1 MSLVGS
7 LEDLGLGDI
16 LQIISL
22 SRKSGV
28 LWIRSPVG
36 EGQVLFRDG
45 LIRGVFA
52 RGGPTDLRDLV
63 ARQGD
68 LPKADLET
76 AVEEARARVC
86 GLGEVLAE
94 RGKVS
99 AEQQD
104 EWLRDHITSSV
115 LTMFTWATGEF
126 SFEISAA
133 AEVSDEELVLE
144 PGVNPQF
151 LALEGTR
158 LQDEGGLPEGFD
170 DAATDHPGLE
180 RAFDDSPAGDFGPAA
195 SATGAS
201 PDVFDAPVGGS
212 GPDVFD
218 APLAEA
224 ELIDEADLVGGE
236 DAVAEAVLVDAEDV
250 GSQPDLAPTAAIELE
265 TRSVR
270 EREEPYETE
279 PTPPVARPVQAAR
292 TPLVPPV
299 TERQSPAPAAP
310 SAVPERGTPPVVV
323 IDPDLAVLEW
333 LKGALA
339 VASRRVHI
347 FQRPEQGISRIR
359 QYLARAETPWVLLA
373 SDAPADPLSGARDAA
388 EIVRRLKS
396 QAPRMPLFLLDSHGG
411 ASFGDAA
418 ADTTLSKPT
427 ARMLADPRRASEVA
441 ALGGALIAA
450 LDRTASQSVPA
461 APPVA
466 TLPPDTLARL
476 RELSARL
483 RDPSSQ
489 GDVLSL
495 VMGFA
500 AESFSRV
507 AMFMLRDAQAIG
519 MAQVGLPRA
528 GGPDD
533 GSISDVVIPA
543 RESGWFRRV
552 TESKSPIRGAP
563 GDEGD
568 QRLAVLL
575 GNALPREAYVAPIE
589 SGDRVVALL
598 YADNLPG
605 DSPIGDS
612 SALEVVLHE
621 AGLALDRAVLER
633 ALAEAERD

>member
-94 RGKVS
+94 RGMVS

-104 EWLRDHITSSV
+104 EWLRDHISSSV

-133 AEVSDEELVLE
+133 AEVSDEELFLE

-158 LQDEGGLPEGFD
+158 LQDEGERPEDFD
-170 DAATDHPGLE
+170 EAPTDHPGLE
-180 RAFDDSPAGDFGPAA
+180 RAFEDSPADGFGPAA
-195 SATGAS
+195 DFPTGA
-201 PDVFDAPVGGS
+201 GS
-212 GPDVFD
+212 TAFE
-218 APLAEA
+218 APLVEDGSNATEPVFAEA
-224 ELIDEADLVGGE
+224 ELVDEADLGGE
-236 DAVAEAVLVDAEDV
+236 DAVAEAVLVDGEDF
-250 GSQPDLAPTAAIELE
+250 GSEPDLAPVGEIESETPPVPDRDEPRETA
-265 TRSVR
+265 
-270 EREEPYETE
+270 
-279 PTPPVARPVQAAR
+279 PTSPVARPAQAAR
-292 TPLVPPV
+292 TPLVPPIAQAQP
-299 TERQSPAPAAP
+299 RPPAAASAAPA
-310 SAVPERGTPPVVV
+310 RGAPPVVV

-333 LKGALA
+333 LKGALD

-411 ASFGDAA
+411 ASVEEDA

-441 ALGGALIAA
+441 ALAQALIAA
-450 LDRTASQSVPA
+450 LDRNATEPEPA
-461 APPVA
+461 ASPVSN
-466 TLPPDTLARL
+466 LPPDTLARL

-489 GDVLSL
+489 GEVLSL
-495 VMGFA
+495 VMRFA

-543 RESGWFRRV
+543 QEAGWFRRV
-552 TESKSPIRGAP
+552 IESKSPIRGAP
-563 GDEGD
+563 ADEGD

-575 GNALPREAYVAPIE
+575 GNALPSEAYVAPIE

-598 YADNLPG
+598 YADNLP
-605 DSPIGDS
+605 DDRPVGDS